1 MWRSVNVPGIGFL
14 STIDAKLSE
23 EQSVGRIKFPDLRR
37 SDRLLIVS
45 DYAGDHESS
54 KFETYSYLILA
65 IRHGKNGRRGVVCFR
80 RPIDLTKRR
89 ISYERLCDKERQRVL
104 PLLLLAAGSVE
115 GLSLTI
121 VISKSAGSLFV
132 RSDSAQAAAL
142 RERFGVW
149 KPQVWERALRVT
161 TFAGL
166 LIAGLSA
173 PGQDIFWISDQD
185 PISSN
190 KERLNRLTEILA
202 MISSNLLPHNLGHL
216 RCGTTEIDD
225 GMLNVEDLASIPD
238 LVAGSA
244 AALHTRYSEQGV
256 QLTSVIAPAPA
267 ALGWR
272 AHAVLDWLADK
283 RLPLTRVMLL
293 IESIGQGGKALS
305 KARAST
311 RYHGCRVTI
320 RCTCGPPA
328 SALC

>member
-54 KFETYSYLILA
+54 KFETYSYLIFSHTA
-65 IRHGKNGRRGVVCFR
+65 WKKWEARRRLIR

-142 RERFGVW
+142 RERLVYGSPRFGSGLFVLQ
-149 KPQVWERALRVT
+149 PSPDYSSLVSLRPVKT
-161 TFAGL
+161 SFGSRTKIRFHRT
-166 LIAGLSA
+166 
-173 PGQDIFWISDQD
+173 
-185 PISSN
+185 
-190 KERLNRLTEILA
+190 K
-202 MISSNLLPHNLGHL
+202 
-216 RCGTTEIDD
+216 
-225 GMLNVEDLASIPD
+225 NV
-238 LVAGSA
+238 
-244 AALHTRYSEQGV
+244 
-256 QLTSVIAPAPA
+256 
-267 ALGWR
+267 
-272 AHAVLDWLADK
+272 
-283 RLPLTRVMLL
+283 
-293 IESIGQGGKALS
+293 
-305 KARAST
+305 ST
-311 RYHGCRVTI
+311 D
-320 RCTCGPPA
+320 
-328 SALC
+328 